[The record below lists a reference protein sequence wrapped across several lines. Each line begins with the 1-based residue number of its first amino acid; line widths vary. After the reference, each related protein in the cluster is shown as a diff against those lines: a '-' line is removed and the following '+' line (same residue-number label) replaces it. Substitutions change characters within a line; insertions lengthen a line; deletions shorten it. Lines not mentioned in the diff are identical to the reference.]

1 MTLKITSPSSFQLTT
16 NQLLN
21 SYTMQRKLYNLNLQ
35 TKVIPARN
43 EPLSQHEKWNSKR
56 YAIFVLTF
64 VLVIIMVGCNNEKST
79 IDTEIKIPVSV
90 TSIKP
95 ESISSYI
102 ETTGTVYS
110 SKEGNIKSELGGIYR
125 IQTNPTTKKPY
136 ALGDMVKT
144 SQVLIRI
151 EDDEFVNNLQIESK
165 KLNLELADNNLT
177 KQNSLYDK
185 GGVTQTELKNASIDF
200 VNAKYSYENAEI
212 QMAKMAAKAPF
223 DGVIVELPYH
233 TNGVRIDQG
242 IELFKV
248 MEYESLMM
256 DVKLPEKYLPKIT
269 INQLVEVTNYNI
281 ATDTIKG
288 RISQISPVV
297 DADTRTFRSVLQID
311 NNDRLL
317 RPGMFIKAAILSE
330 KRDSTIVI
338 PKETIISRQ
347 DGKVVFTVENG
358 IATEK
363 KITTGLENMDV
374 IEVLS
379 GLKVNDRLV
388 VTGFETL
395 RNKSKVS
402 VIQ

>member
-1 MTLKITSPSSFQLTT
+1 
-16 NQLLN
+16 
-21 SYTMQRKLYNLNLQ
+21 
-35 TKVIPARN
+35 
-43 EPLSQHEKWNSKR
+43 
-56 YAIFVLTF
+56 
-64 VLVIIMVGCNNEKST
+64 
-79 IDTEIKIPVSV
+79 
-90 TSIKP
+90 
-95 ESISSYI
+95 
-102 ETTGTVYS
+102 
-110 SKEGNIKSELGGIYR
+110 
-125 IQTNPTTKKPY
+125 
-136 ALGDMVKT
+136 
-144 SQVLIRI
+144 VLIRI